1 MKYLDLALRTI
12 LFFAGSFIIFTGLNI
27 GLGGIATLGWQTKT
41 EFVEVINQYAF
52 SVQDSHIRFVG
63 GIWMGIGMLFMVSTV
78 NLQKYRNLLLFSF
91 LLIFLGGLMRLFQPN
106 LEIAFRQDI
115 LGSFLC
121 EIIGM
126 PILYLLLDKTT
137 KAS

>member
-1 MKYLDLALRTI
+1 MKYLNLALRTI

-27 GLGGIATLGWQTKT
+27 GLGGTTTLGWQTKI

-52 SVQDSHIRFVG
+52 SIQDSHIRFVG
-63 GIWMGIGMLFMVSTV
+63 GIWIGIGMLFMISTV
-78 NLQKYRNLLLFSF
+78 NLKKYRDLLFFSF
-91 LLIFLGGLMRLFQPN
+91 FLIFFGGLMRLFQPD
-106 LEIAFRQDI
+106 LEITFSPDI

-121 EIIGM
+121 EILGM
-126 PILYLLLDKTT
+126 PLLYLLLDKTT